1 MGKFITESLK
11 EKDLIMKLSLF
22 TASWCASCGT
32 LKQSL
37 NSICTNDL
45 EIEVL
50 DVDALGMQALS
61 KVGIKGI
68 PSLILYDN
76 QGNEI
81 KRKSGALTKKQLEV
95 FLGLDS

>member
-1 MGKFITESLK
+1 
-11 EKDLIMKLSLF
+11 MKVSVF
-22 TASWCASCGT
+22 TAQWCSACST
-32 LKQSL
+32 VNQAL

-45 EIEVL
+45 EIQVI
-50 DVDALGMQALS
+50 DIDTLGMQALS

-95 FLGLDS
+95 FLGLESN

>member
-1 MGKFITESLK
+1 MKVSLY
-11 EKDLIMKLSLF
+11 S
-22 TASWCASCGT
+22 APWCGSCQT
-32 LKQSL
+32 VKQSL
-37 NSICTNDL
+37 NSICTEDL

-50 DVDALGMQALS
+50 DVDTLGMQALS

-76 QGNEI
+76 QGDEI

-95 FLGLDS
+95 FLGLESN

>member
-1 MGKFITESLK
+1 
-11 EKDLIMKLSLF
+11 MKLSLYS
-22 TASWCASCGT
+22 ASWCASCGT
-32 LKQSL
+32 LKQTL
-37 NSICTNDL
+37 NSIPTNDL
-45 EIEVL
+45 EIQVI
-50 DVDALGMQALS
+50 DIDTLGMQALS

>member
-1 MGKFITESLK
+1 
-11 EKDLIMKLSLF
+11 MKVSVYS
-22 TASWCASCGT
+22 ARWCASCST
-32 LKQSL
+32 VKQSL
-37 NSICTNDL
+37 NSICTEDL

-50 DVDALGMQALS
+50 DVDTLGMQALS

-95 FLGLDS
+95 FLGLESN

>member
-1 MGKFITESLK
+1 
-11 EKDLIMKLSLF
+11 MKLSLF
-22 TASWCASCGT
+22 TASWCASCST
-32 LKQSL
+32 VKQSL
-37 NSICTNDL
+37 NSICTEDL

-50 DVDALGMQALS
+50 DVDTLGMQALS
-61 KVGIKGI
+61 KVGIKGV

-95 FLGLDS
+95 FLGLESN

>member
-1 MGKFITESLK
+1 
-11 EKDLIMKLSLF
+11 MKLSLYS
-22 TASWCASCGT
+22 ASWCASCGT

-37 NSICTNDL
+37 NSIDTEDL
-45 EIEVL
+45 EIEIL
-50 DVDALGMQALS
+50 DVDTLGMQALS

-95 FLGLDS
+95 FLGLESN

>member
-1 MGKFITESLK
+1 
-11 EKDLIMKLSLF
+11 MKLVKYQSAWCQSCKTQTSL
-22 TASWCASCGT
+22 
-32 LKQSL
+32 L
-37 NSICTNDL
+37 NTIDL
-45 EIEVL
+45 GDIVL
-50 DVDALGMQALS
+50 EQIDIDTLGMQALS

-95 FLGLDS
+95 FLGLDQLDN

>member
-1 MGKFITESLK
+1 
-11 EKDLIMKLSLF
+11 MKLSLYS
-22 TASWCASCGT
+22 ASWCASCST
-32 LKQSL
+32 VKQSL
-37 NSICTNDL
+37 NSICTEDL

-50 DVDALGMQALS
+50 DVDTLGMQALS

>member
-1 MGKFITESLK
+1 VKVSLY
-11 EKDLIMKLSLF
+11 S
-22 TASWCASCGT
+22 APWCGSCQT
-32 LKQSL
+32 VKQSL

-45 EIEVL
+45 EIQVI
-50 DVDALGMQALS
+50 DIDTLGMQALS

-81 KRKSGALTKKQLEV
+81 KRKTGALTKKQLED
-95 FLGLDS
+95 FLGLDN

>member
-1 MGKFITESLK
+1 MKVSLY
-11 EKDLIMKLSLF
+11 S
-22 TASWCASCGT
+22 APWCGSCQT
-32 LKQSL
+32 VKQSL
-37 NSICTNDL
+37 NSINTEDL

-50 DVDALGMQALS
+50 DVDTLGMQALS

-81 KRKSGALTKKQLEV
+81 KRKSGALTKKQLED
-95 FLGLDS
+95 FLGLDN

>member
-1 MGKFITESLK
+1 
-11 EKDLIMKLSLF
+11 MKVSLF
-22 TASWCASCGT
+22 TAQWCSACST
-32 LKQSL
+32 VKQAL
-37 NSICTNDL
+37 NSIPTEDL

-50 DVDALGMQALS
+50 DVDTLGMQALS

-76 QGNEI
+76 QGNEL

>member
-1 MGKFITESLK
+1 
-11 EKDLIMKLSLF
+11 MKVSVYS
-22 TASWCASCGT
+22 ASWCASCGT
-32 LKQSL
+32 LKQVL
-37 NSICTNDL
+37 NSIDTEDL

-50 DVDALGMQALS
+50 DVDTLGMQALS
-61 KVGIKGI
+61 KVGIKGV

-95 FLGLDS
+95 FLGIESN

>member
-1 MGKFITESLK
+1 MKVSLY
-11 EKDLIMKLSLF
+11 S
-22 TASWCASCGT
+22 APWCGSCQT
-32 LKQSL
+32 VKQSL
-37 NSICTNDL
+37 YSICTEDL

-50 DVDALGMQALS
+50 DVDTLGMQALS

-95 FLGLDS
+95 FLGLESN

>member
-1 MGKFITESLK
+1 
-11 EKDLIMKLSLF
+11 MKVHLF
-22 TASWCASCGT
+22 TAQWCSACST
-32 LKQSL
+32 VKQAL
-37 NSICTNDL
+37 NSICVEDL

-50 DVDALGMQALS
+50 DVDTLGMQALS

-81 KRKSGALTKKQLEV
+81 KRKTGALTKKQLEV
-95 FLGLDS
+95 FLGLESN

>member
-1 MGKFITESLK
+1 
-11 EKDLIMKLSLF
+11 MKVHLF
-22 TASWCASCGT
+22 TAQWCSACST
-32 LKQSL
+32 VKQTL
-37 NSICTNDL
+37 NSINTDDL
-45 EIEVL
+45 EIEIL
-50 DVDALGMQALS
+50 DVDTLGMQALS

-95 FLGLDS
+95 FLGLESN

>member
-1 MGKFITESLK
+1 MKVSLY
-11 EKDLIMKLSLF
+11 S
-22 TASWCASCGT
+22 APWCGSCQT
-32 LKQSL
+32 VKQSL
-37 NSICTNDL
+37 NSICTEDL

-50 DVDALGMQALS
+50 DVDTLGIQALS
-61 KVGIKGI
+61 KVGIKGV

>member
-1 MGKFITESLK
+1 
-11 EKDLIMKLSLF
+11 MKVSLF
-22 TASWCASCGT
+22 TAQWCSACST
-32 LKQSL
+32 VKQSL

-45 EIEVL
+45 EIQVI
-50 DVDALGMQALS
+50 DIDTLGMQALS

>member
-1 MGKFITESLK
+1 VKVSLY
-11 EKDLIMKLSLF
+11 S
-22 TASWCASCGT
+22 APWCGSCQT
-32 LKQSL
+32 VKQSL

-45 EIEVL
+45 EIQVI
-50 DVDALGMQALS
+50 DIDTLGMQALS

-81 KRKSGALTKKQLEV
+81 KRKTGALTKKQLDD
-95 FLGLDS
+95 FLGLD

>member
-1 MGKFITESLK
+1 
-11 EKDLIMKLSLF
+11 MKVSVYS
-22 TASWCASCGT
+22 ASWCASCGT

-37 NSICTNDL
+37 NSICTEDL

-50 DVDALGMQALS
+50 DVDTLGMQALS

-76 QGNEI
+76 QGNEL
-81 KRKSGALTKKQLEV
+81 KRKTGALTKKQLEV
-95 FLGLDS
+95 FLSIDN

>member
-1 MGKFITESLK
+1 
-11 EKDLIMKLSLF
+11 MKLSVYS
-22 TASWCASCGT
+22 ASWCASCGT

-45 EIEVL
+45 EIQVI
-50 DVDALGMQALS
+50 DIDTLGMQALS

>member
-1 MGKFITESLK
+1 
-11 EKDLIMKLSLF
+11 MKVSVYS
-22 TASWCASCGT
+22 ASWCASCGT

-37 NSICTNDL
+37 NSICTEDL

-50 DVDALGMQALS
+50 DVDTLGMQALS

-76 QGNEI
+76 QGNEL
-81 KRKSGALTKKQLEV
+81 KRKTGALTKKQLED
-95 FLGLDS
+95 FLGLDN

>member
-1 MGKFITESLK
+1 
-11 EKDLIMKLSLF
+11 MKVSLF
-22 TASWCASCGT
+22 TAQWCSACST
-32 LKQSL
+32 VKQAL
-37 NSICTNDL
+37 NPICVEDL
-45 EIEVL
+45 EIEIL
-50 DVDALGMQALS
+50 DVDTLGMQALS

-95 FLGLDS
+95 FLGLESN

>member
-1 MGKFITESLK
+1 
-11 EKDLIMKLSLF
+11 MKVSVYS
-22 TASWCASCGT
+22 ASWCASCST
-32 LKQSL
+32 VKQSL
-37 NSICTNDL
+37 NSICVEDL
-45 EIEVL
+45 EIEIL
-50 DVDALGMQALS
+50 DVDTLGMQALS

-95 FLGLDS
+95 FLGLESN

>member
-1 MGKFITESLK
+1 
-11 EKDLIMKLSLF
+11 MKVSVYS
-22 TASWCASCGT
+22 ASWCASCGT
-32 LKQSL
+32 LKQAL
-37 NSICTNDL
+37 NLIPTDDL

-50 DVDALGMQALS
+50 DVDTLGMQALS

-81 KRKSGALTKKQLEV
+81 KRKTGALTKKQLED
-95 FLGLDS
+95 FLEV

>member
-1 MGKFITESLK
+1 MKVSLY
-11 EKDLIMKLSLF
+11 S
-22 TASWCASCGT
+22 AQWCGSCQT
-32 LKQSL
+32 VKQSL

-50 DVDALGMQALS
+50 DVDTLGMQALS

-95 FLGLDS
+95 FLGLESN